1 MGTSSGLAR
10 FDGVRFVVYARFN
23 TPSMT
28 DDNIRALAALADGSL
43 WVATDGGGLLH
54 YRNGRFQSFGPR
66 EGLTN
71 EFVIAIAVD
80 RRGDVWAGTNRGLFR
95 RHGEKFER
103 IDEKLHLP
111 NIAFFALGEAR
122 DGRIFAG
129 GPSGL
134 FSFFENGELRPYEKG
149 HDLDG
154 VYHIEGASDGSL
166 WLGTQPRAQ
175 NHRRS
180 STEFRA
186 PRRHQDDRGTARG
199 PRGKYVGRHE
209 GDGLYLLSGNRE
221 TVFRAPASLPDNSIL
236 AILEDRERSIW
247 VGTADGLVR
256 MSAPDVTVLNSRD
269 GLSGDQ
275 SPPSIAAVAAPSG

>member
-1 MGTSSGLAR
+1 MPSRVQHPLRIRSLRGACCAILLLLPLAKPDAAAQPPVYVSKIWRTQDGLPENRIRALAQTPDGYLWVGTSSGLAR

-28 DDNIRALAALADGSL
+28 DDNIRALAVAADGSL

-54 YRNGRFQSFGPR
+54 YQNGRFQSFGPK

-103 IDEKLHLP
+103 VDEKLHLP

-134 FSFFENGELRPYEKG
+134 FCFENGELRPYDKG

-154 VYHIEGASDGSL
+154 VYHIERGQRRIAVARH
-166 WLGTQPRAQ
+166 QPRARD
-175 NHRRS
+175 HRRS
-180 STEFRA
+180 SADFRP
-186 PRRHQDDRGTARG
+186 PRRHQ
-199 PRGKYVGRHE
+199 E
-209 GDGLYLLSGNRE
+209 
-221 TVFRAPASLPDNSIL
+221 
-236 AILEDRERSIW
+236 
-247 VGTADGLVR
+247 
-256 MSAPDVTVLNSRD
+256 
-269 GLSGDQ
+269 
-275 SPPSIAAVAAPSG
+275 